1 MLVGGAR
8 IMRWPRNAVQRIG
21 GTDDVLNRQRMEET
35 PRGTGLLGSES
46 VPADHP
52 LLRLLVDLAARHD
65 VPIDL
70 HFDPVLEKMARPDW
84 ARSTNP
90 AVLPAN
96 FPAFERL
103 LAHNRNAKII
113 CAHAGSDNLG
123 QWTVPLSRRVLATH
137 PNLFMSLRMAPG
149 HAFQNHPLT
158 KEGEIRPGWLRLLG
172 DFPDRFVI
180 GGDQFFVDPADSNE
194 RWALFASRAA
204 PIRQR
209 TNVFLATLPD
219 ALARRIA
226 QANVAR
232 LYKL

>member
-35 PRGTGLLGSES
+35 PRGIGLLGSES

-52 LLRLLVDLAARHD
+52 LLLLLVDIAARHD

-84 ARSTNP
+84 APSTNP

-103 LAHNRNAKII
+103 LAHNRVLPSCTTK
-113 CAHAGSDNLG
+113 SLG
-123 QWTVPLSRRVLATH
+123 VTVRNFQGWRR
-137 PNLFMSLRMAPG
+137 
-149 HAFQNHPLT
+149 
-158 KEGEIRPGWLRLLG
+158 
-172 DFPDRFVI
+172 
-180 GGDQFFVDPADSNE
+180 
-194 RWALFASRAA
+194 
-204 PIRQR
+204 RQR
-209 TNVFLATLPD
+209 ILAG
-219 ALARRIA
+219 
-226 QANVAR
+226 
-232 LYKL
+232 